1 MRAVVTGGAGFI
13 GSHLTE
19 RLLAQGHDVVV
30 IDDLSTG
37 RIENLSAVR
46 DNRRLRIQQASIL
59 DFDALLALL
68 IDAQWVFH
76 LAGRADIVPSIEKPI
91 DYFSVNVQG
100 TINTLEAA
108 RGAGV
113 KRFIYA
119 ASSSS
124 YGIPDV
130 YPTPETAPIRPRYPY
145 ALTKHMG
152 EELVLHWAQMYR
164 FPALSLRLFNVYGP
178 RTRTTGAYGAVFGV
192 FLAQLANRKPLTV
205 VGDGSQTRDFTFV
218 TDVADAFIAAANA
231 NEIGCALNVGSGHTY
246 SINRVVEL
254 LAHEFINIPKRP
266 GEPDCTYADIS
277 NIKQLLQWQPRV
289 SFEEGVKRMTA
300 HLEEWRHAPVW
311 EPNSIA
317 RATRTWFQHLRED
330 RSVSDVV
337 TR

>member
-19 RLLAQGHDVVV
+19 RLLGEGHDVVV
-30 IDDLSTG
+30 VDDLSTG
-37 RIENLSAVR
+37 RIENLVAIHNHPQFHFYR
-46 DNRRLRIQQASIL
+46 TSIL
-59 DFDALLALL
+59 DLDALTNA
-68 IDAQWVFH
+68 ISGAEWVFH
-76 LAGRADIVPSIEKPI
+76 LAGRADIVPSIENPI
-91 DYFSVNVQG
+91 DYFSINVQG

-108 RGAGV
+108 RHAGV
-113 KRFIYA
+113 KRFVYA

-124 YGIPDV
+124 YGIPDT

-152 EELVLHWAQMYR
+152 EELVLHWAHLYQ
-164 FPALSLRLFNVYGP
+164 FSTLSLRLFNVYGP
-178 RTRTTGAYGAVFGV
+178 RTRTSGAYGAVFGV
-192 FLAQLANRKPLTV
+192 FLAQLANGKPLTV
-205 VGDGSQTRDFTFV
+205 VGDGSQTRDFSYV
-218 TDVADAFIAAANA
+218 TDVADAFIAAAKA
-231 NEIGCALNVGSGHTY
+231 NESGCALNVGSGHTY

-254 LAHEFINIPKRP
+254 LAHEVIYIPKRP

-277 NIKQLLQWQPRV
+277 NIKKLLQWQPRV

-330 RSVSDVV
+330 RPVIDGV